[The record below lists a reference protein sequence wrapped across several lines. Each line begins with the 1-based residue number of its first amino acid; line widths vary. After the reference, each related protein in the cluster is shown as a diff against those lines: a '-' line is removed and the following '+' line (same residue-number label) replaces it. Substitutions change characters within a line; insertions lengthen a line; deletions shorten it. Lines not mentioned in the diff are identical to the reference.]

1 MTLGTVAQGIVGA
14 AGGGEP
20 MPIKQLARSKDELV
34 TAPRDATV
42 RELARLM
49 DENTVGCVV
58 IEGYEQAELVM
69 TKRGPRR
76 KQGKQEL
83 SGEPVGIVTDRDLTV
98 DVLAADRD
106 PDAMTAADVMQ
117 EDLVTVGP
125 NASAFDLCTTM
136 CEHEVRRVPVV
147 DNDQLVGII
156 TMDDV
161 LVLIESELSNIST
174 IATDLA
180 GVIDAES
187 PPLSIR

>member
-1 MTLGTVAQGIVGA
+1 
-14 AGGGEP
+14 
-20 MPIKQLARSKDELV
+20 MPIKRLARSKDELV

-49 DENTVGCVV
+49 AENTVGCVV
-58 IEGYEQAELVM
+58 IEGYEQPNLVM

-76 KQGKQEL
+76 QQGQREL

-106 PDAMTAADVMQ
+106 PDTMTAEDVMQ
-117 EDLVTVGP
+117 EDVVTVGP
-125 NASAFDLCTTM
+125 NASAFDLCETM
-136 CEHEVRRVPVV
+136 AEHEVRRVPVV
-147 DNDQLVGII
+147 DNGGQLVGII

-161 LVLIESELSNIST
+161 LVLIDSELSNISS
-174 IATDLA
+174 IASDLA